1 MSFKYDKFLHK
12 GRVSMAKLSDLVTLP
27 FFRDLNDDEIHRFL
41 HATGTI
47 FKRYAKGDR
56 ILRAYEDNPSIGV
69 LLDGTGQVL
78 TEDRFGNES
87 ASHILERGAILGSS
101 SAILGAPGIASV
113 VALADTHVLWV
124 TWRALITAG
133 TRLGRIHGIVMKNL
147 LEAFCRKNYLMTQQI
162 EVLSQKTLRD
172 RIILYLLQREQ
183 RQGTTHIT
191 VPGRTQLA
199 RELSCNRS
207 ALTREIATMER
218 EGLVTMG
225 DDWLA
230 LDHAKIDGGRK

>member
-27 FFRDLNDDEIHRFL
+27 FCRDLNDDEIHRFL

-56 ILRAYEDNPSIGV
+56 ILRAYDANGSIGV
-69 LLDGTGQVL
+69 LLDGSGQVL
-78 TEDRFGNES
+78 AEGRFGDES

-113 VALADTHVLWV
+113 VALTDTHVLWV

-183 RQGTTHIT
+183 RQGKTQVA

-230 LDHAKIDGGRK
+230 LDHEKIDGSKA

>member
-1 MSFKYDKFLHK
+1 
-12 GRVSMAKLSDLVTLP
+12 MAKLSDLVTLP

-56 ILRAYEDNPSIGV
+56 ILRAYDANGSIGV
-69 LLDGTGQVL
+69 LLDGSGQVL

-87 ASHILERGAILGSS
+87 ARHILERGAILGSS

-113 VALADTHVLWV
+113 VALTDTHVLWV

-183 RQGTTHIT
+183 RQGKTQVA

-218 EGLVTMG
+218 EGLVTRG

-230 LDHAKIDGGRK
+230 RDHEKIDGSKA

>member
-1 MSFKYDKFLHK
+1 M
-12 GRVSMAKLSDLVTLP
+12 
-27 FFRDLNDDEIHRFL
+27 
-41 HATGTI
+41 
-47 FKRYAKGDR
+47 
-56 ILRAYEDNPSIGV
+56 
-69 LLDGTGQVL
+69 
-78 TEDRFGNES
+78 
-87 ASHILERGAILGSS
+87 
-101 SAILGAPGIASV
+101 
-113 VALADTHVLWV
+113 LWV

-183 RQGTTHIT
+183 RQGTTRIT

>member
-1 MSFKYDKFLHK
+1 
-12 GRVSMAKLSDLVTLP
+12 MAKLSDLVTLP

-69 LLDGTGQVL
+69 LLDGRGQVL
-78 TEDRFGNES
+78 TEDRFGGES

-101 SAILGAPGIASV
+101 SAILGTPGLASI
-113 VALADTHVLWV
+113 VALTDTHVLWV

-183 RQGTTHIT
+183 RQGTTRIT

-218 EGLVTMG
+218 EGLLAMG

>member
-1 MSFKYDKFLHK
+1 
-12 GRVSMAKLSDLVTLP
+12 MAKLSDLVTLP

-113 VALADTHVLWV
+113 VALSDTHVLWV
-124 TWRALITAG
+124 TWRAD
-133 TRLGRIHGIVMKNL
+133 HGGHAARPHPRHRDEKP
-147 LEAFCRKNYLMTQQI
+147 ARG
-162 EVLSQKTLRD
+162 VLPQEPSHDAAD
-172 RIILYLLQREQ
+172 RGAVAENA
-183 RQGTTHIT
+183 
-191 VPGRTQLA
+191 P
-199 RELSCNRS
+199 
-207 ALTREIATMER
+207 
-218 EGLVTMG
+218 
-225 DDWLA
+225 
-230 LDHAKIDGGRK
+230 